1 MKYWISK
8 NGQKSGPYTMDQ
20 IRKNFKEG
28 TILLTDYIYKD
39 KEWISLNR
47 FIEDRKV
54 AIKSPQQ
61 NVHGATVTE
70 ELKVKKSSSEESQA
84 ALVLGIISI
93 VLALVTAA
101 ISWIPFIG
109 FLALPLGVIALILA
123 IIGLIIVLVT
133 KKRGMLVVVIG
144 LVFSLISCL
153 LPFIMTQ
160 VFIDA
165 VDDPEFQK
173 AISEW
178 AEEVDAELNKLD
190 AGELNRPG
198 VGEVMELKFTSL
210 AGKEIDLADMK
221 GKVVL
226 IDCWATWCG
235 PCIAELPNVRKAYED
250 YHDKGFEIIGISLDK
265 AKDEAKLKSFVKDKN
280 MPWPQAFD
288 GKGWDNVLAK
298 QYGITSIPATF
309 LVGKEGKIVST
320 NLRGP
325 ALSSAVKKELG
336 LSIP

>member
-8 NGQKSGPYTMDQ
+8 NDQKCGPYTLDQ
-20 IRKNFKEG
+20 LRQNLEEG

-39 KEWISLNR
+39 KEWISLSQ
-47 FIEDRKV
+47 FIEDRKG
-54 AIKSPQQ
+54 AIKSAQQ
-61 NVHGATVTE
+61 NVHGATFTE
-70 ELKVKKSSSEESQA
+70 ELKSKKSSSDEKSQP

-93 VLALVTAA
+93 VLATITAA
-101 ISWIPFIG
+101 ISWIPFFGFLVLPIG
-109 FLALPLGVIALILA
+109 FIALILA

-133 KKRGMLVVVIG
+133 KKRGIPVVVVG
-144 LVFSLISCL
+144 LVSSLISCL
-153 LPFIMTQ
+153 MPFIMTWAF
-160 VFIDA
+160 VNE
-165 VDDPEFQK
+165 PEVQK
-173 AISEW
+173 AIT
-178 AEEVDAELNKLD
+178 ELVEDLK
-190 AGELNRPG
+190 GELNGPG

-226 IDCWATWCG
+226 IDFWATWCG

-265 AKDEAKLKSFVKDKN
+265 AKDEAKLKSFVKDEN

-288 GKGWDNVLAK
+288 GKGWGTALAK
-298 QYGITSIPATF
+298 KYGITSIPATF
-309 LVGKEGKIVST
+309 LVGKDGKIVSS

-325 ALSSAVKKELG
+325 ALSSAVEKELG
-336 LSIP
+336 L

>member
-8 NGQKSGPYTMDQ
+8 NDQKNGPYTLDQ
-20 IRKNFKEG
+20 IRRNLEEG

-39 KEWISLNR
+39 KEWISLSQ
-47 FIEDRKV
+47 FLEDRKR

-61 NVHGATVTE
+61 IAPGAKVTE
-70 ELKVKKSSSEESQA
+70 GLKSKKPSSDEESQS

-144 LVFSLISCL
+144 LVSSLISCL

-165 VDDPEFQK
+165 AKDPEFQK

-190 AGELNRPG
+190 PGELNRPG

-226 IDCWATWCG
+226 IDFWATWCG

-265 AKDEAKLKSFVKDKN
+265 AKDEAKLKSFVKDEN

-288 GKGWDNVLAK
+288 GKGWDTDLAQ
-298 QYGITSIPATF
+298 QYGISSIPATF
-309 LVGKEGKIVST
+309 LVGKDGKIVSS

-336 LSIP
+336 L

>member
-8 NGQKSGPYTMDQ
+8 NDQKNGPYTLDQ
-20 IRKNFKEG
+20 IRRNLEEG

-39 KEWISLNR
+39 KEWISLSQ
-47 FIEDRKV
+47 FIEDRKG

-61 NVHGATVTE
+61 IAPGAKVTE
-70 ELKVKKSSSEESQA
+70 GLKSKKPFSDEESQS

-133 KKRGMLVVVIG
+133 KKRGILVVVVG
-144 LVFSLISCL
+144 LVSSLISCL
-153 LPFIMTQ
+153 MPFIMTL

-173 AISEW
+173 AISELV
-178 AEEVDAELNKLD
+178 EDLDEELNKLD
-190 AGELNRPG
+190 PGELNRPG

-226 IDCWATWCG
+226 IDFWATWCG

-250 YHDKGFEIIGISLDK
+250 YHDCL
-265 AKDEAKLKSFVKDKN
+265 L
-280 MPWPQAFD
+280 
-288 GKGWDNVLAK
+288 
-298 QYGITSIPATF
+298 YTSP
-309 LVGKEGKIVST
+309 SP
-320 NLRGP
+320 RD
-325 ALSSAVKKELG
+325 
-336 LSIP
+336 

>member
-8 NGQKSGPYTMDQ
+8 NDQKYGPYTLDQ
-20 IRKNFKEG
+20 IRQNLEEG
-28 TILLTDYIYKD
+28 TILLTDYIHKD
-39 KEWISLNR
+39 KEWISLSQ
-47 FIEDRKV
+47 FLEDRKR

-70 ELKVKKSSSEESQA
+70 ELKSKKLSSDEESQS

-93 VLALVTAA
+93 ILALITAA

-109 FLALPLGVIALILA
+109 FLALPLGFIALILA

-153 LPFIMTQ
+153 LPFIMTH
-160 VFIDA
+160 VFMEA

-173 AISEW
+173 AMSEW
-178 AEEVDAELNKLD
+178 AEDFDEELNKLD
-190 AGELNRPG
+190 TGELNRPG

-226 IDCWATWCG
+226 IDFWATWCG

-265 AKDEAKLKSFVKDKN
+265 AKDEAKLKSFVKDEN

-288 GKGWDNVLAK
+288 GKGCQTALAQ
-298 QYGITSIPATF
+298 QYGIRSIPATF
-309 LVGKEGKIVST
+309 LVGKDGKIVSS

-325 ALSSAVKKELG
+325 ALSSAVEKELG
-336 LSIP
+336 L